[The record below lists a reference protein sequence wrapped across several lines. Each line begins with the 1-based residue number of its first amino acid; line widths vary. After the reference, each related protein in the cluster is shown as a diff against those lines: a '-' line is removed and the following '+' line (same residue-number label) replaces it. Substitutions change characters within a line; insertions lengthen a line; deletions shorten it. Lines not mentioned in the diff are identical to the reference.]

1 MIETK
6 PQQIILASNNC
17 GKIREFSDIFANIE
31 IKITAQNSLG
41 ISEIDEP
48 YSTFVEN
55 ALHKARHC
63 ARQSG
68 QMALADDSGLCVRAL
83 QGRPGVYSARYA
95 GIPKND
101 FNNNQKLIADL
112 SNIADRSAYFYCV
125 LVLVRSESDPQ
136 PIITDGV
143 ILGEIIDIPRG
154 SNGFGYDAHFY
165 LKQYGK
171 TMAELEPQI
180 KNQVS
185 HRRLAINNLLL
196 KLKEITNGT

>member
-1 MIETK
+1 MIAIK
-6 PQQIILASNNC
+6 KQQIILASNNC
-17 GKIREFSDIFANIE
+17 GKIREFSNIFANIE
-31 IKITAQNSLG
+31 IDVIAQTEVG

-101 FNNNQKLIADL
+101 LNNNQKLIADL
-112 SNIADRSAYFYCV
+112 KNIVDRNAYFYCV
-125 LVLVRSESDPQ
+125 LVLVRHEFDPQ
-136 PIITDGV
+136 PIITEGT
-143 ILGEIIDIPRG
+143 ITGEIIDIPRG
-154 SNGFGYDAHFY
+154 NNGFGYDGHFY

-171 TMAELEPQI
+171 TMAELEPI
-180 KNQVS
+180 VKNQVS
-185 HRRLAINNLLL
+185 HRRLAINNLLA
-196 KLKEITNGT
+196 KLEEIKNGT